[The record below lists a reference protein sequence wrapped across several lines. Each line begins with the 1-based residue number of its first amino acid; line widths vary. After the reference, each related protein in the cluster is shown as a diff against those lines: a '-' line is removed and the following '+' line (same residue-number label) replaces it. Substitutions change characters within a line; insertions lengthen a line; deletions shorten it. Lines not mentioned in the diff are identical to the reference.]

1 MWFYLLFL
9 TDSKNNSGRGRALL
23 TQLVVGVTL
32 KMPTGCG
39 NGVRLFSASV
49 RPTKP
54 SITVWLCPILAVTG
68 ALL

>member
-1 MWFYLLFL
+1 MVLFSVFL
-9 TDSKNNSGRGRALL
+9 TDSKNDLGRGRALL

-54 SITVWLCPILAVTG
+54 SITVRLRPVLAVTR